1 MPAPR
6 YRIFHRRGWKPLNI
20 YQYPGSPF
28 VVHSEF
34 EPAGDQPAAI
44 DSMVE
49 GLDEGKSD
57 QVLLGVTGSGKTYMM
72 AQVIA
77 RTGRPAIIIS
87 HNKTL
92 AAQLYSEM
100 KKFLPQN
107 AVEYFVSYYDYYQ
120 PEAYLPARD
129 MYIEKDAGI
138 NADLDRLRLATT
150 ASLLTRPDVVIVSSV
165 SCIYGLGSPEAFK
178 GKMIA
183 LAVGDEIDRDELLR
197 KLIDI
202 QYQRNDFDP
211 GRASFRARGDVLEV
225 HAANEEVA
233 YRIDMFGDSIER
245 IEEFH
250 PVSGVV
256 LGQLN
261 QLTIFP
267 AKHYVVSHQDVDQAI
282 AGIQTELHQRLIQ
295 LREQGKELE
304 AHRLQTRTRYDLEL
318 LSEAGYCP
326 GIENYARHLN
336 GFEPGERPPNLLDY
350 FPEGFLTLVDESHV
364 TLPQLGGMYEGDR
377 SRKQTLVDHGFRLP
391 SALDNRPMKF
401 PEWEVVSGQTIHVTA
416 TPAPRELEKCGG
428 EVIEVINRPTGLL
441 DPEVEVRPARGQ
453 VQDLLERIQET
464 LALGDRVLVT
474 TLTKRMSEDLSDFFQ
489 ETQIKA
495 RYLHSEI
502 DTLERVEILQQLRRG
517 TYDVLVGVNLLRE
530 GLDLPEVSL
539 VAVMDADKE
548 GFLRSATAL
557 IQTIGRAARNERAR
571 VILYGDVITGSM
583 ERAID
588 ETNRR
593 RTIQQQF
600 NDEHGIVPKTIRKEL
615 GTTIEEEVRA
625 RTAQVEETGT
635 DLPDQQRAE
644 MIELL
649 EQQMLEA
656 AQALDF
662 ERAAALRD
670 RVRRLRGEEPD
681 SVLPGE
687 PPSRKGR
694 KR

>member
-1 MPAPR
+1 
-6 YRIFHRRGWKPLNI
+6 
-20 YQYPGSPF
+20 

-401 PEWEVVSGQTIHVTA
+401 TEWEVVSGQTIHVTA

-615 GTTIEEEVRA
+615 GTTVEEEVRA
-625 RTAQVEETGT
+625 RTEQVEVTGT

-644 MIELL
+644 MIEQL

-687 PPSRKGR
+687 PSSRKGR

>member
-1 MPAPR
+1 MN
-6 YRIFHRRGWKPLNI
+6 IFR
-20 YQYPGSPF
+20 YPGSEF
-28 VVHSEF
+28 VLHSEYA
-34 EPAGDQPAAI
+34 PAGDQPKAI
-44 DSMVE
+44 DRMVD
-49 GLDEGKSD
+49 GIDEGQQD

-72 AQVIA
+72 AHVIA
-77 RTGRPAIIIS
+77 RTGKPAIIIS

-100 KKFLPQN
+100 KKFLPGN

-150 ASLLTRPDVVIVSSV
+150 ASLLSRSDVVIISSV

-178 GKMIA
+178 DKMIS
-183 LAVGDEIDRDELLR
+183 LSIGDEIDRDVLLR
-197 KLIDI
+197 QLVDI
-202 QYQRNDFDP
+202 QYERNDFEP
-211 GRASFRARGDVLEV
+211 GRASFRARGDVLEI
-225 HAANEEVA
+225 HAANEDVA

-245 IEEFH
+245 MEEFH

-256 LGQLN
+256 LGQLPR
-261 QLTIFP
+261 LTIFP

-282 AGIQTELHQRLIQ
+282 AGIQTELHQRLIA
-295 LREQGKELE
+295 LREEGKEVE

-326 GIENYARHLN
+326 GIENYSRHLS
-336 GFEPGERPPNLLDY
+336 GMKPGERPANLLDY
-350 FPEGFLTLVDESHV
+350 FPEGFLTFVDESHV

-391 SALDNRPMKF
+391 SAMDNRPMKF
-401 PEWEVVSGQTIHVTA
+401 TEWEQVTGQTIHVTA
-416 TPAPRELEKCGG
+416 TPSARELEKCGG

-441 DPEVEVRPARGQ
+441 DPDVEVRPARGQ
-453 VQDLLERIQET
+453 VQDLLECIQET

-474 TLTKRMSEDLSDFFQ
+474 TLTKRMSEDLSDYFQ
-489 ETQIKA
+489 ETEIRS

-502 DTLERVEILQQLRRG
+502 DTLERVEILQQLRKG
-517 TYDVLVGVNLLRE
+517 VYDVLVGVNLLRE

-548 GFLRSATAL
+548 GFLRSDTAL

-583 ERAID
+583 QRAID
-588 ETNRR
+588 ETSRR
-593 RTIQQQF
+593 REIQKQF
-600 NDEHGIVPKTIRKEL
+600 NEEHGIVPRTIRREL
-615 GTTIEEEVRA
+615 GTTIEEEVRT
-625 RTAQVEETGT
+625 RTADLELKGS
-635 DLPDQQRAE
+635 DLPQQQRKE
-644 MIELL
+644 MIETL
-649 EQQMLEA
+649 EKQMLEA
-656 AQALDF
+656 AQELDF

-670 RVRRLRGEEPD
+670 RVSRLRGEEPE
-681 SVLPGE
+681 SLLPTHPTGK
-687 PPSRKGR
+687 KGK

>member
-1 MPAPR
+1 M
-6 YRIFHRRGWKPLNI
+6 

-600 NDEHGIVPKTIRKEL
+600 NDEHGIVPKTIRKAL
-615 GTTIEEEVRA
+615 GTTVEEEVRA
-625 RTAQVEETGT
+625 RTEQVEETGT

-644 MIELL
+644 MIEQL

>member
-1 MPAPR
+1 
-6 YRIFHRRGWKPLNI
+6 
-20 YQYPGSPF
+20 

-600 NDEHGIVPKTIRKEL
+600 NDEHGIVPKTIRKAL
-615 GTTIEEEVRA
+615 GTTVEEEVRA
-625 RTAQVEETGT
+625 RTEQVEETGT

-644 MIELL
+644 MIEQL

>member
-1 MPAPR
+1 M
-6 YRIFHRRGWKPLNI
+6 
-20 YQYPGSPF
+20 
-28 VVHSEF
+28 VHSEF

-600 NDEHGIVPKTIRKEL
+600 NDEHGIVPKTIRKAL
-615 GTTIEEEVRA
+615 GTTVEEEVRA
-625 RTAQVEETGT
+625 RTEQVEETGT

-644 MIELL
+644 MIEQL

>member
-1 MPAPR
+1 M
-6 YRIFHRRGWKPLNI
+6 
-20 YQYPGSPF
+20 
-28 VVHSEF
+28 VHSEF
-34 EPAGDQPAAI
+34 APAGDQPAAI

-178 GKMIA
+178 GKMIT
-183 LAVGDEIDRDELLR
+183 LAVGDEIDRDEVLR

-202 QYQRNDFDP
+202 QYQRNDIDP

-557 IQTIGRAARNERAR
+557 IQTIGRAARNDRAR

-615 GTTIEEEVRA
+615 GTTVEEEVRA
-625 RTAQVEETGT
+625 RTEQVEETGT

-644 MIELL
+644 MIDQL

>member
-1 MPAPR
+1 M
-6 YRIFHRRGWKPLNI
+6 
-20 YQYPGSPF
+20 
-28 VVHSEF
+28 VHSEF
-34 EPAGDQPAAI
+34 APAGDQPAAI
-44 DSMVE
+44 DAMVE
-49 GLDEGKSD
+49 GLDEGKPD

-557 IQTIGRAARNERAR
+557 IQTIGRAARNDRAR

-615 GTTIEEEVRA
+615 GTTVEEEVRA
-625 RTAQVEETGT
+625 RTEQVEETGT

-644 MIELL
+644 MIDQL

-662 ERAAALRD
+662 EKAAALRD

>member
-1 MPAPR
+1 M
-6 YRIFHRRGWKPLNI
+6 
-20 YQYPGSPF
+20 
-28 VVHSEF
+28 VHSEF
-34 EPAGDQPAAI
+34 KPAGDQPDAI

-49 GLDEGKSD
+49 GLDEGKQD

-256 LGQLN
+256 LGQLD
-261 QLTIFP
+261 QMTIFP

-295 LREQGKELE
+295 LRDQGKDLE

-350 FPEGFLTLVDESHV
+350 FPEGYLTLVDESHV

-401 PEWEVVSGQTIHVTA
+401 PEWERVSGQTIHVTA
-416 TPAPRELEKCGG
+416 TPAPRELEKCAG

-489 ETQIKA
+489 ETHIKA

-571 VILYGDVITGSM
+571 VILYGDVITKSM
-583 ERAID
+583 KRAID

-600 NDEHGIVPKTIRKEL
+600 NDEHGIVPKSIRKGL
-615 GTTIEEEVRA
+615 GTTVEEEVRA
-625 RTAQVEETGT
+625 RIEQVEETGT
-635 DLPDQQRAE
+635 DLPDQQRVE
-644 MIELL
+644 MIEQL

-687 PPSRKGR
+687 PSSRKGR

>member
-1 MPAPR
+1 
-6 YRIFHRRGWKPLNI
+6 
-20 YQYPGSPF
+20 
-28 VVHSEF
+28 
-34 EPAGDQPAAI
+34 
-44 DSMVE
+44 
-49 GLDEGKSD
+49 
-57 QVLLGVTGSGKTYMM
+57 
-72 AQVIA
+72 
-77 RTGRPAIIIS
+77 
-87 HNKTL
+87 
-92 AAQLYSEM
+92 
-100 KKFLPQN
+100 
-107 AVEYFVSYYDYYQ
+107 
-120 PEAYLPARD
+120 
-129 MYIEKDAGI
+129 
-138 NADLDRLRLATT
+138 
-150 ASLLTRPDVVIVSSV
+150 
-165 SCIYGLGSPEAFK
+165 
-178 GKMIA
+178 
-183 LAVGDEIDRDELLR
+183 
-197 KLIDI
+197 
-202 QYQRNDFDP
+202 
-211 GRASFRARGDVLEV
+211 
-225 HAANEEVA
+225 
-233 YRIDMFGDSIER
+233 
-245 IEEFH
+245 
-250 PVSGVV
+250 
-256 LGQLN
+256 
-261 QLTIFP
+261 
-267 AKHYVVSHQDVDQAI
+267 
-282 AGIQTELHQRLIQ
+282 
-295 LREQGKELE
+295 
-304 AHRLQTRTRYDLEL
+304 
-318 LSEAGYCP
+318 
-326 GIENYARHLN
+326 
-336 GFEPGERPPNLLDY
+336 
-350 FPEGFLTLVDESHV
+350 
-364 TLPQLGGMYEGDR
+364 
-377 SRKQTLVDHGFRLP
+377 
-391 SALDNRPMKF
+391 
-401 PEWEVVSGQTIHVTA
+401 
-416 TPAPRELEKCGG
+416 
-428 EVIEVINRPTGLL
+428 VIEVINRPTGLL

-593 RTIQQQF
+593 RKIQKQY

-615 GTTIEEEVRA
+615 GTTVEEEVRA
-625 RTAQVEETGT
+625 RVEQVEETGT

-644 MIELL
+644 MIDQL

-662 ERAAALRD
+662 EKAAALRD

>member
-1 MPAPR
+1 MNTFRFPD
-6 YRIFHRRGWKPLNI
+6 
-20 YQYPGSPF
+20 SPF

-44 DSMVE
+44 DAMVE
-49 GLDEGKSD
+49 GLSEGKGD

-72 AQVIA
+72 SQVIA
-77 RTGRPAIIIS
+77 RSGRPAIIIS

-100 KKFLPQN
+100 KKFLPEN

-138 NADLDRLRLATT
+138 NEDLDRLRLATT
-150 ASLLTRPDVVIVSSV
+150 ASLLSRPDVVIISSV

-178 GKMIA
+178 GKMVS
-183 LAVGDEIDRDELLR
+183 LAVGDEVDRDVLLR
-197 KLIDI
+197 KLVDI
-202 QYQRNDFDP
+202 QYERNDFDP
-211 GRASFRARGDVLEV
+211 GRAPFRARGDVLEV

-233 YRIDMFGDSIER
+233 YRIDMFGDTIER
-245 IEEFH
+245 MEEFH
-250 PVSGVV
+250 PISGVV
-256 LGQLN
+256 LGQLD

-282 AGIQTELHQRLIQ
+282 AGIQTELHQRLIE
-295 LREQGKELE
+295 LRDQGKEVE

-318 LSEAGYCP
+318 LTEAGYCP
-326 GIENYARHLN
+326 GIENYSRHLN
-336 GFEPGERPPNLLDY
+336 GMEPGDRPPNLLDY
-350 FPEGFLTLVDESHV
+350 FPEGFLTFVDESHV

-391 SALDNRPMKF
+391 SALDNRPMRF
-401 PEWEVVSGQTIHVTA
+401 HEWEQVTGQTIHVTA
-416 TPAPRELEKCGG
+416 TPAPRELEKTAG
-428 EVIEVINRPTGLL
+428 EVVEVINRPTGLL

-464 LALGDRVLVT
+464 LAVGDRVLVT

-489 ETQIKA
+489 ESQIRA

-502 DTLERVEILQQLRRG
+502 DTLERVEILQQLRKG
-517 TYDVLVGVNLLRE
+517 VYDVLVGVNLLRE

-548 GFLRSATAL
+548 GFLRSDTAL

-571 VILYGDVITGSM
+571 VILYGDRITGSM

-588 ETNRR
+588 ETQRR
-593 RTIQQQF
+593 REIQQQF
-600 NDEHGIVPKTIRKEL
+600 NEEHGIVPTTIRRDL
-615 GTTIEEEVRA
+615 GTTVEEEVRS
-625 RTAQVEETGT
+625 RTEMVEQKEIEASGAKV
-635 DLPDQQRAE
+635 QE
-644 MIELL
+644 MIDQL
-649 EQQMLEA
+649 EGQMLEA

-670 RVRRLRGEEPD
+670 RVKRLRGEETE
-681 SVLPGE
+681 SLLPS
-687 PPSRKGR
+687 PTSRGKGR
-694 KR
+694 KS

>member
-1 MPAPR
+1 
-6 YRIFHRRGWKPLNI
+6 
-20 YQYPGSPF
+20 

-401 PEWEVVSGQTIHVTA
+401 TEWEVVSGQTIHVTA

-644 MIELL
+644 MIEQL

-687 PPSRKGR
+687 PSSRKGR

>member
-1 MPAPR
+1 M
-6 YRIFHRRGWKPLNI
+6 
-20 YQYPGSPF
+20 
-28 VVHSEF
+28 VHSEF

-401 PEWEVVSGQTIHVTA
+401 TEWEVVSGQTIHVTA

-687 PPSRKGR
+687 PSSRKGR

>member
-1 MPAPR
+1 M
-6 YRIFHRRGWKPLNI
+6 
-20 YQYPGSPF
+20 
-28 VVHSEF
+28 VHSEF
-34 EPAGDQPAAI
+34 APAGDQPAAI
-44 DSMVE
+44 DAMVE
-49 GLDEGKSD
+49 GLDEGKPD

-178 GKMIA
+178 GKMIT
-183 LAVGDEIDRDELLR
+183 LAVEDEIDRDEVLR

-202 QYQRNDFDP
+202 QYQRNDIDP

-261 QLTIFP
+261 QVTIFP

-350 FPEGFLTLVDESHV
+350 FPDGFLTLVDESHV

-401 PEWEVVSGQTIHVTA
+401 PEWEKVRGQTIHVTA

-615 GTTIEEEVRA
+615 GTTVEEEVRA
-625 RTAQVEETGT
+625 RTEQVEETGT

-644 MIELL
+644 MIDQL

>member
-1 MPAPR
+1 M
-6 YRIFHRRGWKPLNI
+6 
-20 YQYPGSPF
+20 
-28 VVHSEF
+28 VHSEF
-34 EPAGDQPAAI
+34 APAGDQPAAI
-44 DSMVE
+44 DAMVE
-49 GLDEGKSD
+49 GLDEGKPD

-178 GKMIA
+178 GKMIT
-183 LAVGDEIDRDELLR
+183 LAVEDEIDRDEVLR

-202 QYQRNDFDP
+202 QYQRNDIDP
-211 GRASFRARGDVLEV
+211 GRARFRARGDVLEV

-261 QLTIFP
+261 QVTIFP

-350 FPEGFLTLVDESHV
+350 FPDGFLTLVDESHV
-364 TLPQLGGMYEGDR
+364 TLPQLGGMDEGDR

-401 PEWEVVSGQTIHVTA
+401 PEWEKVRGQTIHVTA

-615 GTTIEEEVRA
+615 GTTVEEEVRA
-625 RTAQVEETGT
+625 RTEQVEETGT

-644 MIELL
+644 MIDQL